1 MKPSELSELTDM
13 SDWMTTD
20 RKIAELWKEYRRQQ
34 MVRERIREVL
44 ELLATMAFA
53 LALMI
58 GFTAIIF
65 ISAAAGR

>member
-34 MVRERIREVL
+34 MVRERIKEVL
-44 ELLATMAFA
+44 EELATMAFA

-58 GFTAIIF
+58 GITAVIF
-65 ISAAAGR
+65 ISAGR

>member
-1 MKPSELSELTDM
+1 MKPSELTDM

-20 RKIAELWKEYRRQQ
+20 RKVAELWKEYRRQQ

-44 ELLATMAFA
+44 ELLASMVFA

-58 GFTAIIF
+58 GFTALIF